1 MQYTVHRALTM
12 IKTIKARIFKE
23 LDIDAPAWV
32 RVSLG
37 QDDHISGV
45 PIKEIQKEIQSG
57 YDRVTALIENYIK
70 IKSAVI
76 QSNAGVSPDAEV
88 KKISVAG
95 KSLTVA
101 EIIELIDTVYVRE
114 KKSGFKS
121 ALLFKMKM
129 DYSQATKEF
138 DKAQQK
144 ADEKVDQYLQVLMG
158 NKKDS
163 DNDDDKTKSLIEST
177 GKMLHEKQAP
187 HLVDPLKIA
196 DKIQAFEN
204 EIEEF
209 RTEADAVLSEQNALT
224 LIEVNL
230 AEIK

>member
-1 MQYTVHRALTM
+1 MQYTAHRALTM
-12 IKTIKARIFKE
+12 IKTIKARLAKE
-23 LDIDAPAWV
+23 LAVDASAWV

-37 QDDHISGV
+37 QDEHISGI
-45 PIKEIQKEIQSG
+45 PIKEIQREFQSR

-70 IKSAVI
+70 IKSAVV
-76 QSNAGVSPDAEV
+76 QSNAGINPDSDIKRV
-88 KKISVAG
+88 SVAG
-95 KSLTVA
+95 KYLTVA
-101 EIIELIDTVYVRE
+101 EIIELLDTVYGRD

-138 DKAQQK
+138 DRAQQK

>member
-23 LDIDAPAWV
+23 LDTDAPAWV

-45 PIKEIQKEIQSG
+45 PVKEIQKEIQSS
-57 YDRVTALIENYIK
+57 YDRVTALIENYTK

-76 QSNAGVSPDAEV
+76 QSNAGVSPDAEI
-88 KKISVAG
+88 KRISVAG

-101 EIIELIDTVYVRE
+101 EIIELIDTVYGRPRR
-114 KKSGFKS
+114 SGFKTE
-121 ALLFKMKM
+121 LLAKMKS
-129 DYSQATKEF
+129 DYAKAVKEF

-144 ADEKVDQYLQVLMG
+144 ADEKVEQYLHVIIG
-158 NKKDS
+158 SKTDGDK
-163 DNDDDKTKSLIEST
+163 DDKTKSLIEST
-177 GKMLHEKQAP
+177 GKMLHEKQDP

-196 DKIQAFEN
+196 KKIQALEN

-209 RTEADAVLSEQNALT
+209 RTAADAALSEQNALT
-224 LIEVNL
+224 LIDIKLNEV
-230 AEIK
+230 K